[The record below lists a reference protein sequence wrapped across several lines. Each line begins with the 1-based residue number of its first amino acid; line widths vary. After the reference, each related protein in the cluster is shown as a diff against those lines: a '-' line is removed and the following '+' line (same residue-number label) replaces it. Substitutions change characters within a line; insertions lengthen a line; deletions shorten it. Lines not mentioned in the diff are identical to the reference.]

1 MAGMLLAVFGYLPP
15 LTGALAQEAID
26 VLAVVNA
33 LRVGVTRGRLADFD
47 V

>member
-1 MAGMLLAVFGYLPP
+1 M
-15 LTGALAQEAID
+15 QEGID

-33 LRVGVTRGRLADFD
+33 LRVAFPPKRLTDYQEISPTR